1 MERKK
6 VLVTG
11 ASGFIGS
18 NLSELLKKSHF
29 EVVTTDLAGNVDL
42 KADIRH
48 LERENLNLNDFYSVV
63 HLAAKISV
71 PESFENPE
79 LYYEVNVNATEKLF
93 EQCIKAEVPRIV
105 FASSAAVYGEVE
117 GGIMVVGSENPPMS
131 PYAETKILGE
141 RMASELSNQST
152 RITCLRFFNVYGPG
166 QSYSSPYAS
175 AVPIFIE
182 KLFRKKSITIF
193 GNGDQ
198 TRDFIHVSDVCK
210 TISNSFEFEIPV
222 YSTYNLGTGESIS
235 INNLIKCLRGIF
247 ADFGYETEEPIYSS
261 PREGDILHSVA
272 DMATNA
278 PFYYQTEK
286 TEISE
291 GLRDLI
297 KRTLSDNKGR

>member
-18 NLSELLKKSHF
+18 NLSKLLKKSHF

-175 AVPIFIE
+175 AVPIFIQ
-182 KLFRKKSITIF
+182 KLFRKKPITIF

-210 TISNSFEFEIPV
+210 AISNSFEFEIPV
-222 YSTYNLGTGESIS
+222 YSAYNLGTGESIS

-247 ADFGYETEEPIYSS
+247 SDFGYETEEPIYSS

-297 KRTLSDNKGR
+297 KRTLSDN

>member
-18 NLSELLKKSHF
+18 NLSELLKKSHY

-48 LERENLNLNDFYSVV
+48 LEKENLNLNEFYSVV

-79 LYYEVNVNATEKLF
+79 LYHEVNVNATEKLF

-117 GGIMVVGSENPPMS
+117 DGIMVVGSENPPMS

-141 RMASELSNQST
+141 KMASELSSQST

-182 KLFRKKSITIF
+182 KLYRKKPITIF
-193 GNGDQ
+193 GDGNQ

-210 TISNSFEFEIPV
+210 AIFNSFDFEIPV

-235 INNLIKCLRGIF
+235 INNLIKCLRRIF
-247 ADFGYETEEPIYSS
+247 SDFGHETEEPIYSS
-261 PREGDILHSVA
+261 PREGDILHSIA

-286 TEISE
+286 TEIGM

-297 KRTLSDNKGR
+297 KRTLSDN